1 MKLTKFLA
9 FAAMAATTLSFSACS
24 DDDKDDPKPE
34 TPSEVK
40 VEKVVLS
47 ATSQEIEVGKTF
59 TLTATL
65 EPSNAKGDIEWS
77 SSDENVAKIE
87 AGTVTAVAKG
97 EAVVTAAVGEV
108 SASCVITVKEADEQE
123 DDQPKL
129 EGSNFYVFQLDET
142 TFNSVSSNVVMDL
155 RTDETSKFL
164 YVWDKTY
171 AAGSTSGKNY
181 FGLAEGWVSLEV
193 GTAGWS
199 GMGLC
204 YGTKEAPFDLSKLND
219 IYAHPE
225 EYYFHMG
232 IKSTD
237 DANHCLI
244 LYGAY
249 GSEAK
254 FGIGGDFVDNGTTYS
269 SVGSFDRDGEW
280 QTIEFPMTK
289 AVEAG
294 IIYPEDWVPTEGQNL
309 VAFLSGGK
317 AGTQLQYDA
326 MYIYKK
332 NK

>member
-24 DDDKDDPKPE
+24 DDDNDDPKPE
-34 TPSEVK
+34 TPDEVK

-65 EPSNAKGDIEWS
+65 EPSNAKGDIVWS
-77 SSDENVAKIE
+77 SSDENVATVE
-87 AGTVTAVAKG
+87 AGTVTAVALG

-108 SASCVITVKEADEQE
+108 SASCVITVKKI
-123 DDQPKL
+123 DQGGNAVKL
-129 EGSNFYVFQLDET
+129 EGTNFYVFQLDET
-142 TFNSVSSNVVMDL
+142 TFNSVSNDVVMDL
-155 RTDETSKFL
+155 RIDETANKFL
-164 YVWDKTY
+164 YIWDETY
-171 AAGSTSGKNY
+171 NAGSTSGKNY

-193 GTAGWS
+193 ASAGWS

-204 YGTKEAPFDLSKLND
+204 YGTKDAPFDLSKLND

-237 DANHCLI
+237 DAVHCLI
-244 LYGAY
+244 MYGAD

-254 FGIGGDFVDNGTTYS
+254 FGIGGDFVDNGTTYPS
-269 SVGSFDRDGEW
+269 IGSFDRDGEW

-289 AVEAG
+289 AIEAG
-294 IIYPEDWVPTEGQNL
+294 IIYPENWVPSEGQNL

-317 AGTQLQYDA
+317 TGTQLQYDA

>member
-34 TPSEVK
+34 TPGDVK

-65 EPSNAKGDIEWS
+65 EPSNAKGDIVWS
-77 SSDENVAKIE
+77 SSDEKVATVE

-97 EAVVTAAVGEV
+97 EAIITAAVGEI
-108 SASCVITVKEADEQE
+108 SANCVVTVKDVKDPDPFPEI
-123 DDQPKL
+123 
-129 EGSNFYVFQLDET
+129 EGSNYYVFQLDET
-142 TFNSVSSNVVMDL
+142 TFNNLSSNVALDL
-155 RTDETSKFL
+155 RIDNTTKNL
-164 YVWDKTY
+164 YIWEQTY
-171 AAGSTSGKNY
+171 TAGSTSGKNY
-181 FGLAEGWVSLEV
+181 FGLTEGWVSLEV
-193 GTAGWS
+193 TSVGWS

-204 YGTKEAPFDLSKLND
+204 YGATGAGLDLSKMND

-237 DANHCLI
+237 DAVHCI
-244 LYGAY
+244 IFGGAD

-254 FGIGGDFVDNGTTYS
+254 FGIGGDFVDNGTTYP

-289 AVEAG
+289 VIEAG
-294 IIYPEDWVPTEGQNL
+294 VIYPETWNAEGVNL

-317 AGTQLQYDA
+317 TGTQLQYDA

>member
-24 DDDKDDPKPE
+24 DDDNDDPKPE
-34 TPSEVK
+34 TPDEVK

-65 EPSNAKGDIEWS
+65 EPSNAKGAIEWS
-77 SSDENVAKIE
+77 SSDENVAKVE

-97 EAVVTAAVGEV
+97 EAIVTAAVGEI
-108 SASCVITVKEADEQE
+108 SASCVITVKEAKDPIPGECE
-123 DDQPKL
+123 I

-142 TFNSVSSNVVMDL
+142 TFNSVSDKVAMDL
-155 RTDETSKFL
+155 RVDETSKFL
-164 YVWDKTY
+164 YIWENTY

-181 FGLAEGWVSLEV
+181 FGIAEGWVSLEV
-193 GTAGWS
+193 TSVGWS

-204 YGTKEAPFDLSKLND
+204 YGTKDAPFDLSKLND

-237 DANHCLI
+237 DVNHCLI
-244 LYGAY
+244 LYGAD

-254 FGIGGDFVDNGTTYS
+254 FGIGGDFVDNGTTYPS
-269 SVGSFDRDGEW
+269 AGSFERDGEW

-294 IIYPEDWVPTEGQNL
+294 IIYPENWVPTEGQNL

>member
-24 DDDKDDPKPE
+24 DDDNDDPKPE
-34 TPSEVK
+34 TPDEVK

-77 SSDENVAKIE
+77 SSDETVAKVE

-97 EAVVTAAVGEV
+97 EAIVTAAVGEI
-108 SASCVITVKEADEQE
+108 SASCVITVKEAKDPIPGECE
-123 DDQPKL
+123 I

-142 TFNSVSSNVVMDL
+142 TFNSVSDKVAMDL
-155 RTDETSKFL
+155 RVDETSKFL
-164 YVWDKTY
+164 YIWENTY

-181 FGLAEGWVSLEV
+181 FGIAEGWVSLEV
-193 GTAGWS
+193 TSVGWS

-204 YGTKEAPFDLSKLND
+204 YGTKDAPFDLSKLND

-237 DANHCLI
+237 DVNHCLI
-244 LYGAY
+244 LYGAD

-254 FGIGGDFVDNGTTYS
+254 FGIGGDFVDNGTTYPS
-269 SVGSFDRDGEW
+269 AGSFERDGEW

-294 IIYPEDWVPTEGQNL
+294 IIYPENWVPTEGQNL

>member
-1 MKLTKFLA
+1 MTGF
-9 FAAMAATTLSFSACS
+9 
-24 DDDKDDPKPE
+24 D
-34 TPSEVK
+34 EVK

-77 SSDENVAKIE
+77 SSDENVAKVE

-97 EAVVTAAVGEV
+97 EAIVTAAVGEI
-108 SASCVITVKEADEQE
+108 SASCVITVKEAKDPIPGECE
-123 DDQPKL
+123 I

-142 TFNSVSSNVVMDL
+142 TFNSVSDKVAMDL
-155 RTDETSKFL
+155 RVDETSKFL
-164 YVWDKTY
+164 YIWENTY

-181 FGLAEGWVSLEV
+181 FGIAEGWVSLEV
-193 GTAGWS
+193 TSVGWS

-204 YGTKEAPFDLSKLND
+204 YGTKDAPFDLSKLND

-237 DANHCLI
+237 DVNHCLI
-244 LYGAY
+244 LYGAD

-254 FGIGGDFVDNGTTYS
+254 FGIGGDFVDNGTTYPS
-269 SVGSFDRDGEW
+269 AGSFERDGEW

-294 IIYPEDWVPTEGQNL
+294 IIYPENWVPAEGQNL

>member
-24 DDDKDDPKPE
+24 DDDNDDPKPE
-34 TPSEVK
+34 TPDEVK

-77 SSDENVAKIE
+77 SSDETVAKVE

-97 EAVVTAAVGEV
+97 EAIVTAAVGEI
-108 SASCVITVKEADEQE
+108 SASCVITVKEAKDPIPGECE
-123 DDQPKL
+123 I

-142 TFNSVSSNVVMDL
+142 TFNSVSDKVAMDL
-155 RTDETSKFL
+155 RVDETSKFL
-164 YVWDKTY
+164 YIWENTY

-181 FGLAEGWVSLEV
+181 FGIAEGWVSLEV
-193 GTAGWS
+193 TSVGWS

-204 YGTKEAPFDLSKLND
+204 YGTKDAPFDLSKLND

-237 DANHCLI
+237 DVNHCLI
-244 LYGAY
+244 LYGADS
-249 GSEAK
+249 SEAK
-254 FGIGGDFVDNGTTYS
+254 FGIGGDFVDNGTTYPS
-269 SVGSFDRDGEW
+269 AGSFERDGEW

-294 IIYPEDWVPTEGQNL
+294 IIYPENWVPTEGQNL

>member
-24 DDDKDDPKPE
+24 DDDNDDPKPE
-34 TPSEVK
+34 TPNDAK

-47 ATSQEIEVGKTF
+47 ATSQEVEVGN
-59 TLTATL
+59 TLTLTVTL
-65 EPSNAKGDIEWS
+65 EPAGAKGDIEWS
-77 SSDENVAKIE
+77 SSDENVATVE

-97 EAVVTAAVGEV
+97 EAIITAAVGEV
-108 SASCVITVKEADEQE
+108 AASCVITVKEAGVPD
-123 DDQPKL
+123 PTPGI
-129 EGSNFYVFQLDET
+129 EGASFYVFQLDET
-142 TFNSVSSNVVMDL
+142 TFGSVEANVVMDL
-155 RTDETSKFL
+155 RIDENANKFL
-164 YVWDKTY
+164 YIWDGTY
-171 AAGSTSGKNY
+171 NAGSTSGKNY

-193 GTAGWS
+193 GSVGWS

-204 YGTKEAPFDLSKLND
+204 YGTEEAPFDLSKMND

-232 IKSTD
+232 VKSTD
-237 DANHCLI
+237 DAAHCLI
-244 LYGAY
+244 FYGAD

-254 FGIGGDFVDNGTTYS
+254 FGIGGDFVDGGVTYPS
-269 SVGSFDRDGEW
+269 AGSFDRDGEW

-289 AVEAG
+289 VIEAG
-294 IIYPEDWVPTEGQNL
+294 VIYPENWVPAAGQNL
-309 VAFLSGGK
+309 IAFLSGGK
-317 AGTQLQYDA
+317 TGTQLQYDA